1 MGGGGL
7 HFGTVNSAS
16 PPKQTKSAKRKKK
29 KKVCRTY
36 GQPKQRRKKAPRQG
50 GFRLLA
56 KLLGIHKK
64 AIRRRKKYKALKS
77 RFCSKK
83 V

>member
-1 MGGGGL
+1 MGL
-7 HFGTVNSAS
+7 LIVR
-16 PPKQTKSAKRKKK
+16 PPQNKLKAQNEKKK

>member
-1 MGGGGL
+1 MR
-7 HFGTVNSAS
+7 
-16 PPKQTKSAKRKKK
+16 PPQNKLKAQKKK
-29 KKVCRTY
+29 KKKSVQNLCTA
-36 GQPKQRRKKAPRQG
+36 KAEEKKHPSKVG
-50 GFRLLA
+50 SDSWLSYW
-56 KLLGIHKK
+56 IHKK

>member
-1 MGGGGL
+1 MGL
-7 HFGTVNSAS
+7 LIVR
-16 PPKQTKSAKRKKK
+16 PPQNKLKAQKKKK

>member
-1 MGGGGL
+1 MGL
-7 HFGTVNSAS
+7 LIVR
-16 PPKQTKSAKRKKK
+16 PPQNKLKAQNEKK

>member
-1 MGGGGL
+1 MGL
-7 HFGTVNSAS
+7 LIVR
-16 PPKQTKSAKRKKK
+16 PPQNKLKAQKKK
-29 KKVCRTY
+29 KKCAEPVYSQSR
-36 GQPKQRRKKAPRQG
+36 GEKAPKQG

>member
-1 MGGGGL
+1 MGL
-7 HFGTVNSAS
+7 LIVR
-16 PPKQTKSAKRKKK
+16 PPQNKLKAQNEKKKK

>member
-1 MGGGGL
+1 MGL
-7 HFGTVNSAS
+7 LIVR
-16 PPKQTKSAKRKKK
+16 PPQNKLKAQNEKKK
-29 KKVCRTY
+29 KKKCAEPVYSQSR
-36 GQPKQRRKKAPRQG
+36 GEKAPKQG